1 MADSGLIEQ
10 IGVIIDKADRS
21 LEAAKTLLDTGN
33 NDFSSS
39 RSYYAVFYSLQ
50 ALMLTK
56 NLVYSKHAGVI
67 SGFNE
72 HFIRKNIF
80 PKQFSKHISRL
91 FRERH
96 IGDYEFEKTITNDDA
111 LQDYNIAVEL
121 VDAIKKY
128 LASNKF
134 KST

>member
-1 MADSGLIEQ
+1 MADSGLKEQ
-10 IGVIIDKADRS
+10 IIPIMDKSARS
-21 LEAAKTLLDTGN
+21 LEAAKTLLDSGN

-39 RSYYAVFYSLQ
+39 RSYYAAFYAIQ

-72 HFIRKNIF
+72 HFIRENIF
-80 PKQFSKHISRL
+80 PKKFSKHISRL

-96 IGDYEFEKTITNDDA
+96 IGDYDFEKIITNEDA
-111 LQDYNIAVEL
+111 LKDYNIAVEL
-121 VDAIKKY
+121 IDAIRKY
-128 LASNKF
+128 LAKEGC
-134 KST
+134 

>member
-1 MADSGLIEQ
+1 MAGNGLTEQ
-10 IGVIIDKADRS
+10 ITVIMDKAVRS
-21 LEAAKTLLDTGN
+21 LEASKSLLEGGN

-39 RSYYAVFYSLQ
+39 RSYYAAYYALQ

-72 HFIRKNIF
+72 HFIRENIF
-80 PKQFSKHISRL
+80 PKEFSKYISRL

-96 IGDYEFEKTITNDDA
+96 IGDYDFKQVITREDSEKDFSISS
-111 LQDYNIAVEL
+111 EL
-121 VDAIKKY
+121 VRAIQQY
-128 LASNKF
+128 LQREGFRA
-134 KST
+134 

>member
-1 MADSGLIEQ
+1 MAGSGLNDQ
-10 IGVIIDKADRS
+10 IAAIMDKAGRS
-21 LEAAKTLLDTGN
+21 LEAAKTLFDSGN

-39 RSYYAVFYSLQ
+39 RSYYAAFYALQ

-72 HFIRKNIF
+72 YFIRGNVF

-96 IGDYEFEKTITNDDA
+96 IGDYDFDEIITREDSHK
-111 LQDYNIAVEL
+111 DYEIASEL
-121 VDAIKKY
+121 VGEIKKY
-128 LASNKF
+128 LLKAGF
-134 KST
+134 

>member
-1 MADSGLIEQ
+1 MADSGLKEQ
-10 IGVIIDKADRS
+10 ITAIMDKAERS
-21 LEAAKTLLDTGN
+21 LNAANKLLDEKN
-33 NDFSSS
+33 SDFSSS
-39 RSYYAVFYSLQ
+39 RSYYAAFYAIQ

-80 PKQFSKHISRL
+80 PKDFSKHISRL

-96 IGDYEFEKTITNDDA
+96 IGDYDFEQIIKKEDA
-111 LQDYNIAVEL
+111 QKDHAIASEL
-121 VDAIKKY
+121 VIGIRKY
-128 LASNKF
+128 LIKEGF
-134 KST
+134 IE